1 MIKSFKRF
9 DESFDWS
16 EASSLVDGETYINT
30 VDGRTQEIV
39 VPPIERIDI
48 EEGVLD
54 ATQERILEE
63 VAKLC
68 HTRGGMGEHLRPT
81 HYYQSDFI
89 LHFANADDLRDGR
102 HGVEWT
108 GGFLVL
114 WRVGRNPRYKKGVS
128 AKGYNGPR
136 FVVGTEEEQERA
148 RQIRYKKG
156 YVKPEPQVPSPV
168 DPERTRIAQEMRKK
182 PHLRNL
188 ESFNSFNGGL
198 EEGYLYDEEI
208 EKFTSYDISDYKKLG
223 VESVVFY
230 PRQKGSRDS
239 FTLIDRSD
247 IEHMKNLLKENDI
260 DYKKIGFGPY
270 YFDGRKNPKSGVVFF
285 STSQDKEDVKR
296 LIDAISR
303 SSFFQLNYAN

>member
-9 DESFDWS
+9 DESFDWG
-16 EASSLVDGETYINT
+16 EASSLVDGETYNNT

-54 ATQERILEE
+54 ATQERLLEE

-68 HTRGGMGEHLRPT
+68 RTRGGMGEHLRPT
-81 HYYQSDFI
+81 HYYQSDLI

-102 HGVEWT
+102 HGGKWT

-114 WRVGRNPRYKKGVS
+114 WRIGRNPRYKKGVS
-128 AKGYNGPR
+128 AKGYDGPR
-136 FVVGTEEEQERA
+136 FVVGTEEEQKRA

-156 YVKPEPQVPSPV
+156 YVKPEPQVPNPV

-182 PHLRNL
+182 SHLRNL

-208 EKFTSYDISDYKKLG
+208 EKFTSYDISDYKKVG

-247 IEHMKNLLKENDI
+247 IAQMKNILKENDI
-260 DYKKIGFGPY
+260 DYRKIGFGPY

-285 STSQDKEDVKR
+285 DDKEDAKR
-296 LIDAISR
+296 LSDYLSSSR
-303 SSFFQLNYAN
+303 LFQVNYAN